1 MTIIGTLTV
10 EGLIGTGIVIAICV
24 ALWIIL
30 GGIFKKWAKKEEEQK
45 SSKMTAPVMW
55 SVLRFVIV
63 LAGVLAILEIN
74 GFDVTGA
81 IAGLGIAS
89 AVVGLALQDF
99 LKDVIMGVH
108 IVSDGFFKIGDAVF
122 YNGELG
128 VIDDFNLK
136 TTKIR
141 VIDPP
146 GYVSVCN
153 RKIEEIKLATES
165 TIIDVPVS
173 HTVNTKL
180 ADAVFERACDR
191 ISKEDGIHNCVYAGM
206 NELGESAIMFRV
218 FIYCSPDNKYP
229 MKRKAIRIIKDDLD
243 AAGIEIPYNQL
254 DVHFDSKE
262 IANKEEIFQ

>member
-1 MTIIGTLTV
+1 MILFGSITLG
-10 EGLIGTGIVIAICV
+10 GLIGSAIVIAICV
-24 ALWIIL
+24 VLWLVL
-30 GGIFKKWAKKEEEQK
+30 GRVFNKWEEKEAEQK
-45 SSKMTAPVMW
+45 SKKMVAPVVK
-55 SVLRFVIV
+55 SVVRFLIAI
-63 LAGVLAILEIN
+63 AGVLAILEIN
-74 GFDVTGA
+74 GLDVTGA

-89 AVVGLALQDF
+89 AVIGLALQDF

-141 VIDPP
+141 IIDPP

-173 HTVNTKL
+173 HTVNTKF
-180 ADAVFERACDR
+180 ADTVFERACDR

-206 NELGESAIMFRV
+206 NELGESAIVYRM
-218 FIYCSPDNKYP
+218 FIYCSPDNKFP

-262 IANKEEIFQ
+262 IAKKEEIFQ